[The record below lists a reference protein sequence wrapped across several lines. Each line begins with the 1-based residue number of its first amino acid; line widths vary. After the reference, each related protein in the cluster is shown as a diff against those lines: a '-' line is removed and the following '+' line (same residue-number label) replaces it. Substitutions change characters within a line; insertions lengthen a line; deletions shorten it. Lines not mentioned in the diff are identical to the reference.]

1 MLTSPWRWSRDAV
14 TDSRAEQEWRI
25 VLGYLLQN
33 DNDAEAGVL
42 ERERER
48 APRDVAGMLRA
59 LEFDEH
65 RHQLLCEVCIC
76 MYV

>member
-1 MLTSPWRWSRDAV
+1 MLTNTHARMLLAV

-25 VLGYLLQN
+25 VLGYLLQD
-33 DNDAEAGVL
+33 DNDEEVGAL
-42 ERERER
+42 EKERER

-65 RHQLLCEVCIC
+65 RHQLLCEVMFLC
-76 MYV
+76 